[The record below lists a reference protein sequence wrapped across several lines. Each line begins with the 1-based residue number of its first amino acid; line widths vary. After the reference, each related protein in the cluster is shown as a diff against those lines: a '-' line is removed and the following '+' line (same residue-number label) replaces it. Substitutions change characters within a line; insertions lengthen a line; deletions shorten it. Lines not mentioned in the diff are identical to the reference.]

1 MRLKPVLFFRTCA
14 KKKAAHERRP
24 ESREETPKKASAT
37 SLLHCN
43 NDLGINFVQQ
53 ERQIFCLPLFFADMR
68 DSGASLS
75 TALPSPPAPPRP
87 SAASR
92 SRISPGSC
100 SRACLLLFSF
110 LGPVASGKR
119 VSSGLA
125 HPQTGQ
131 VVGL

>member
-1 MRLKPVLFFRTCA
+1 MRFEPVLFFRTCA

-75 TALPSPPAPPRP
+75 TALPCLRRPRRLVHLPPAVRGPRP
-87 SAASR
+87 DPAAAHA
-92 SRISPGSC
+92 SC
-100 SRACLLLFSF
+100 YS
-110 LGPVASGKR
+110 
-119 VSSGLA
+119 VSWR
-125 HPQTGQ
+125 P
-131 VVGL
+131 